1 MMFAQSTSFSSS
13 LPRKFIENV
22 MTTLSKWEYNAG
34 AKARKNPMFTINTFA
49 AVVSGTYQHV
59 MI

>member
-1 MMFAQSTSFSSS
+1 
-13 LPRKFIENV
+13 

-49 AVVSGTYQHV
+49 AVAEVSGTYQHDLLHSG
-59 MI
+59 

>member
-1 MMFAQSTSFSSS
+1 
-13 LPRKFIENV
+13 

-49 AVVSGTYQHV
+49 AEVSGTYQHV
-59 MI
+59 MLHSGYKSTKKSYF

>member
-1 MMFAQSTSFSSS
+1 
-13 LPRKFIENV
+13 

-49 AVVSGTYQHV
+49 AVAEVHLPTCNDMKRDLLRSG
-59 MI
+59 